1 MKQIK
6 IYFWVLFST
15 LMCIACSDDLGL
27 NTSDLQDV
35 REGIPVEIKMN
46 FNVEKS
52 GKVEVSRAT
61 DQEDGLIYDLFV
73 LIFDSQKKLKTV
85 FYEDFLTDLSSER
98 NLKIRTTSGESY
110 IFAVA
115 NVNKGV
121 PAEYNVT
128 ALAEKLN
135 SLRSKVDEYFT
146 IDDLKALTIK
156 LSEKNADIINR
167 TQSRYVMS
175 GKFSPDSGTDNGD
188 GFCVIPE
195 TNTTLSGKVH
205 LYRTDAKITFNLYV
219 NGTRGVFTP
228 KTYRIANI
236 PLCARAINEQ
246 EDWDGSESTSGSADN
261 YYTISEN
268 DAINVVTEGIDEN
281 QNEYRTFTFYMPENR
296 KASKGN
302 VSSYHEREKQE
313 KTETAAGSV
322 QNGDWEYAPDYGTYV
337 ILSGH
342 FVGTDE
348 KGNSVDAN
356 VQYKIHLGNFTEDFS
371 NFETSRNTSYT
382 YKVHVNGVDKI
393 VVEVD
398 TGKEEQPGATG
409 DVYYTTETNLYTL
422 DAHFEKCLMVFSYDQ
437 LASYKEK
444 GQIDYLVNTPF
455 TELGADKASDAAWV
469 QFRVNEKSN
478 GVYKDDLQPYHP
490 DQVMNITEFINT
502 LTELADKQ
510 SDSDWDNNK
519 EYKVTCFVNEYYYS
533 NDNSEQGWIS
543 QYATPVNIAANVPAW
558 KYAAN
563 QPNRKLMILCDIRSS
578 ADGESSIIDAAYVLS
593 QRSIQ
598 TFYNTDPSVTG
609 LKSALGLET
618 VNETGPL
625 AMGDP
630 RTKPDDLRDGLT
642 NTLDMWG
649 ISRYSSPQWS
659 TYINSSNNGYL
670 DPKSQGS
677 GYNGLTDR
685 YNAAYIACLQR
696 NRDENGNGTIDEDE
710 VKWYMPAL
718 NQYAAFFVGAEALS
732 QESRFYTSSIW
743 ELIHY
748 YSSTYGMRDN
758 KTDVMTVWAEEGFS
772 YSTESQADG
781 WYNTGNGTHSGI
793 GNRHYRCVRNVGNIN
808 GNSAGDKRPQNY
820 WYKDGNII
828 RFNYLAPAALRQVP
842 VTSGELSNRHTERSN
857 QNRIYSAFA
866 IASRDASSTCSGSA
880 ARGNTTVCSS
890 YYESG
895 ASSGKWRVPNHREL
909 LFMTL
914 NGLNGTGVLTNFP
927 QKDKNSYRGYHCR
940 TLFTWSYV
948 FDKTYKSPLDGKARY
963 GYRIESNGNM
973 SITEGDGDKL
983 YVRCVRDIIE

>member
-61 DQEDGLIYDLFV
+61 DQEDGPIYDLFV

-156 LSEKNADIINR
+156 LSKKNADIINR
-167 TQSRYVMS
+167 TQSSYVMS

-246 EDWDGSESTSGSADN
+246 EDWDGRESTSGSADN

-313 KTETAAGSV
+313 KTETAGSV
-322 QNGDWEYAPDYGTYV
+322 QNGNWEYAPDYGTYV

-348 KGNSVDAN
+348 NGNSVDAN
-356 VQYKIHLGNFTEDFS
+356 VQYKIHLGNFTENFS

-444 GQIDYLVNTPF
+444 GQIDYRVNTPF
-455 TELGADKASDAAWV
+455 TELGADRASDAAWV

-490 DQVMNITEFINT
+490 DQVMNITQFINT
-502 LTELADKQ
+502 LTKLADKQ

-649 ISRYSSPQWS
+649 ISGYSRPQWS

-670 DPKSQGS
+670 DPRSQGS
-677 GYNGLTDR
+677 GYNGLTGR

-772 YSTESQADG
+772 TSTASQADG
-781 WYNTGNGTHSGI
+781 WYTGGPSI
-793 GNRHYRCVRNVGNIN
+793 GNRYYRCVRNVGNIN
-808 GNSAGDKRPQNY
+808 ENSAGGKRPQNY
-820 WYKDGNII
+820 WYQDGNII

-866 IASRDASSTCSGSA
+866 IASKDASSMCSGSA

-890 YYESG
+890 YSENG
-895 ASSGKWRVPNHREL
+895 VPAGKWRVPNHREL

-914 NGLNGTGVLTNFP
+914 NGKKGADVLTNFP
-927 QKDKNSYRGYHCR
+927 TDDRAYHCR
-940 TLFTWSYV
+940 TLFTWSSA
-948 FDKTYKSPLDGKARY
+948 FGTYPSPLDNKVRY
-963 GYRIESNGNM
+963 GYHVEANGNM
-973 SITEGDGDKL
+973 ALAFDGNEMH
-983 YVRCVRDIIE
+983 YVRCVRDVTN